1 MVPAFKNAK
10 LVDAAVVRLPEA
22 VNWYFPGSY
31 QELSG
36 DRVRVAAERVLR
48 GRRGQGFGARVLV
61 ARKGLRV
68 RDSGGE
74 RGSGPFGARRR
85 RAAAAGRARTSRPA
99 RRRRA
104 LRRVF
109 SFGGDGP
116 SLASVPW

>member
-31 QELSG
+31 QSCPATESESLRNAYFAG
-36 DRVRVAAERVLR
+36 DV
-48 GRRGQGFGARVLV
+48 
-61 ARKGLRV
+61 V
-68 RDSGGE
+68 RDLGHGSWSQEKAYVSGI
-74 RGSGPFGARRR
+74 
-85 RAAAAGRARTSRPA
+85 AAAK
-99 RRRRA
+99 A
-104 LRRVF
+104 LRRVL